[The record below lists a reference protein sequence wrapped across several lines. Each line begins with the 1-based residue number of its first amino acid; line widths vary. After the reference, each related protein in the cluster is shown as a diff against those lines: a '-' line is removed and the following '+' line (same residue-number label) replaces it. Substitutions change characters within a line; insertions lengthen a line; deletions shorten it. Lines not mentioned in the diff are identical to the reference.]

1 MEQFFV
7 VAKIIAPIV
16 AAIGLGIL
24 ARKKNMMTP
33 EEIHGLQQFVIQFAL
48 PCVVFNACL
57 SANIG
62 AESLGS
68 MALVLILILAS
79 TLGGFYAR
87 KKLFPYHNLPL
98 LFSTQET
105 GLLGIPLFMVLFGAD
120 QVYHMGVLD
129 LTQAVFFYIT
139 VAILSS
145 STGENPSPVDIFKKV
160 ITSPLLI
167 VCALALALNFSG
179 IGAWMMDIGIGGV
192 LTECTGFFAQ
202 TVSVLMIFCVGYNF
216 SLSKNN
222 RSAIFKVSA
231 VHFILF
237 ACAGLL
243 IQLGLFLLPNVGAA
257 TRWAVLMYTTLPPS
271 YIAPSLGKTEEDFA
285 VSSGVCSVLTVASL
299 LVFCIIAVFAI

>member
-1 MEQFFV
+1 MDQFLV

-16 AAIGLGIL
+16 AAIGLGML

-33 EEIHGLQQFVIQFAL
+33 DEIRGLQQFVIQFAL

-57 SANIG
+57 SASIG
-62 AESLGS
+62 VDSLGS
-68 MALVLILILAS
+68 MTFVLILILAS
-79 TLGGFYAR
+79 TLAGFYAR
-87 KKLFPYHNLPL
+87 RKLFPYHNLPL

-105 GLLGIPLFMVLFGAD
+105 GLLGIPLFMVLFGAE

-145 STGENPSPVDIFKKV
+145 STGENPSAMEIFKKV

-167 VCALALALNFSG
+167 VCALALVLNFSG
-179 IGAWMMDIGIGGV
+179 IGAWMMDIGIGSV

-216 SLSKNN
+216 SLSKSN
-222 RSAIFKVSA
+222 RQAIVKISA
-231 VHFILF
+231 VHFLLF
-237 ACAGLL
+237 AGAGIL
-243 IQLGLFLLPNVGAA
+243 IQLGLFLVPNVGPA

-285 VSSGVCSVLTVASL
+285 VASGVCSLLTIVSL
-299 LVFCIIAVFAI
+299 LVFCFIVISAQ

>member
-1 MEQFFV
+1 MDQFLV

-33 EEIHGLQQFVIQFAL
+33 DEIRGLQQFVIQFAL

-68 MALVLILILAS
+68 MTFVLILILAS
-79 TLGGFYAR
+79 TLAGFYAR
-87 KKLFPYHNLPL
+87 RKLFPYHNLPL

-105 GLLGIPLFMVLFGAD
+105 GLLGIPLFMVLFGTE

-129 LTQAVFFYIT
+129 LSQAVFFYIT

-145 STGENPSPVDIFKKV
+145 STGENPSPMDIFKKV

-167 VCALALALNFSG
+167 VCALALVLNFSG
-179 IGAWMMDIGIGGV
+179 IGAWMMDIGIGAV

-216 SLSKNN
+216 SLSKKN
-222 RSAIFKVSA
+222 RHAIFQIST
-231 VHFILF
+231 VHFLLF
-237 ACAGLL
+237 AGAGIL
-243 IQLGLFLLPNVGAA
+243 IQLGLFLVPNVGPA

-271 YIAPSLGKTEEDFA
+271 YMAPSLGKTEEDFA
-285 VSSGVCSVLTVASL
+285 VASGVCSLLTIVSL
-299 LVFCIIAVFAI
+299 LVFCFIAIFAL

>member
-105 GLLGIPLFMVLFGAD
+105 GLWGIPLFMVLFGAD

-145 STGENPSPVDIFKKV
+145 GK
-160 ITSPLLI
+160 
-167 VCALALALNFSG
+167 
-179 IGAWMMDIGIGGV
+179 
-192 LTECTGFFAQ
+192 
-202 TVSVLMIFCVGYNF
+202 
-216 SLSKNN
+216 
-222 RSAIFKVSA
+222 
-231 VHFILF
+231 
-237 ACAGLL
+237 
-243 IQLGLFLLPNVGAA
+243 
-257 TRWAVLMYTTLPPS
+257 AVLSQSFYGYRECRDGLEHKSPRRGINPLDRS
-271 YIAPSLGKTEEDFA
+271 KWILWARGAYQGE
-285 VSSGVCSVLTVASL
+285 
-299 LVFCIIAVFAI
+299 

>member
-1 MEQFFV
+1 MDQFLV

-16 AAIGLGIL
+16 AAIGLGML

-33 EEIHGLQQFVIQFAL
+33 DEIRGLQQFVIQFAL

-68 MALVLILILAS
+68 MIFVLILILAS
-79 TLGGFYAR
+79 TLAGFYAR
-87 KKLFPYHNLPL
+87 RKLFPYYNLPL

-105 GLLGIPLFMVLFGAD
+105 GLLGIPLFMVLFGAE

-129 LTQAVFFYIT
+129 LSQAVFFYIT

-145 STGENPSPVDIFKKV
+145 STGENPSPMEIFKKV

-167 VCALALALNFSG
+167 VCALALVLNFSG
-179 IGAWMMDIGIGGV
+179 IGAWMMDIGIGAV

-216 SLSKNN
+216 SLSKKN
-222 RSAIFKVSA
+222 RYAIFKIST
-231 VHFILF
+231 VHFLLF
-237 ACAGLL
+237 AGAGIL
-243 IQLGLFLLPNVGAA
+243 IQLGLFLVPNVGPA

-271 YIAPSLGKTEEDFA
+271 YMAPSLGKTEEDFA
-285 VSSGVCSVLTVASL
+285 VASGVCSLLTIVSL
-299 LVFCIIAVFAI
+299 LVFCFIAIFAL

>member
-1 MEQFFV
+1 MDQFLV

-16 AAIGLGIL
+16 AAIGLGML

-33 EEIHGLQQFVIQFAL
+33 DEIRGLQQFVIQFAL

-57 SANIG
+57 SASIG
-62 AESLGS
+62 ADSLGS
-68 MALVLILILAS
+68 MTFVLILILAS
-79 TLGGFYAR
+79 TLAGFYAR
-87 KKLFPYHNLPL
+87 RKLFPYHNLPL

-105 GLLGIPLFMVLFGAD
+105 GLLGIPLFMVLFGAE

-145 STGENPSPVDIFKKV
+145 STGENPSAMEIFKKV

-167 VCALALALNFSG
+167 VCALALVLNFSG
-179 IGAWMMDIGIGGV
+179 IGAWMMDIGIGSV

-216 SLSKNN
+216 SLSKSN
-222 RSAIFKVSA
+222 RQAIVKISA
-231 VHFILF
+231 VHFLLF
-237 ACAGLL
+237 AGAGIL
-243 IQLGLFLLPNVGAA
+243 IQLGLFLVPNVGPA

-285 VSSGVCSVLTVASL
+285 VASGVCSLLTIVSL
-299 LVFCIIAVFAI
+299 LVFCFIVISAQ